1 MTDLLTVTNAD
12 HAFVEHEHSELAAGL
27 ERIHELGGRVGSVA
41 PQDLADGLLH
51 VLDWF
56 DKVLVPHAVWEE
68 HTLYDRIDERA
79 GTAWTTK
86 LMRFE
91 HTQIRRLATD
101 LATDRQRL
109 LATPTHNLLTELR
122 SHVFGLEALIRAHI
136 EREEAFLFPLLVR

>member
-12 HAFVEHEHSELAAGL
+12 HAFVEHEHSELAAGI
-27 ERIHELGGRVGSVA
+27 ERLHELGSRVGSVT

-56 DKVLVPHAVWEE
+56 DRVFVPHAVWEE
-68 HTLYDRIDERA
+68 HTLYDRIDARA
-79 GTAWTTK
+79 GTVWTTK

-91 HTQIRRLATD
+91 HFQIRRLATD

-109 LATPTHNLLTELR
+109 LAMPTHDLLTELR
-122 SHVFGLEALIRAHI
+122 SDVFGMEALIRAHV